1 MSLWTPKEGF
11 AISLSL
17 SRELP
22 FSCGL
27 EAFGSLAWAAHIN
40 NTHLSIRDLLHS
52 LTGHLEVLNYE
63 NWWIYTWNPFVS
75 A

>member
-22 FSCGL
+22 FSRGL

-40 NTHLSIRDLLHS
+40 NTHLSGTYSTPS
-52 LTGHLEVLNYE
+52 LDILK
-63 NWWIYTWNPFVS
+63 F
-75 A
+75 